1 MNTGQA
7 GRPYLIPFSVQEQN
21 TGSNLSEVGLLNLGY
36 VGSKENLVEAAG
48 SNLMRTDE
56 GLEKDDLPETYFDGQ
71 MKVED

>member
-1 MNTGQA
+1 LNTGQA

-21 TGSNLSEVGLLNLGY
+21 TGSNLSEVGLLNLSY

-56 GLEKDDLPETYFDGQ
+56 GLEKDDLPET
-71 MKVED
+71 

>member
-7 GRPYLIPFSVQEQN
+7 GLQYLIQYSEQEQN

-48 SNLMRTDE
+48 TNLMRTDE
-56 GLEKDDLPETYFDGQ
+56 GLEKEDLPETYFDGQ
-71 MKVED
+71 TKVGD